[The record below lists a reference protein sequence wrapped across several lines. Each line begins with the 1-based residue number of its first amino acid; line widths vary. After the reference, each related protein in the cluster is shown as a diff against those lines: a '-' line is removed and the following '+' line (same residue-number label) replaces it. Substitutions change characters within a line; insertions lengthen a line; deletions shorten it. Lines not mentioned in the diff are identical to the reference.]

1 MLLNGTHTLNASPN
15 IIWGKLMDT
24 DILAKIVPG
33 ISKLVKLADN
43 EFEAISEIKLGP
55 VSGKFSGGLTLT
67 NIQEPSTFTLNVI
80 QNSKI
85 GNADAEIKINLFDLG
100 NSQTELSFDGD
111 AKLSGLLARTGQ
123 RVLSGVANSLTK
135 QFFENFEEELQPI
148 E

>member
-1 MLLNGTHTLNASPN
+1 MLLNGTHTLNASPT
-15 IIWGKLMDT
+15 IIWDKLMDT
-24 DILAKIVPG
+24 EILAKIVPG

-67 NIQEPSTFTLNVI
+67 NIQEPSTFTLNVT

-100 NSQTELSFDGD
+100 NNQTELSFEGD

-135 QFFENFEEELQPI
+135 QFFENFEAELLPI

>member
-15 IIWGKLMDT
+15 IVWGKLMDT

-67 NIQEPSTFTLNVI
+67 EIHEPSTFTLNVT

-85 GNADAEIKINLFDLG
+85 GNADAEIRINLFDLG

-135 QFFENFEEELQPI
+135 QFFENFDEELQPI

>member
-15 IIWGKLMDT
+15 IIWDKLMDT
-24 DILAKIVPG
+24 EILAKIVPG

-67 NIQEPSTFTLNVI
+67 NIQEPSTFTLNVT

-100 NSQTELSFDGD
+100 NSQTELSFEGD

-135 QFFENFEEELQPI
+135 QFFENFEEELQPVI
-148 E
+148 

>member
-1 MLLNGTHTLNASPN
+1 MLLNGSHTLNASPAVV
-15 IIWGKLMDT
+15 WGKLMDT

-33 ISKLVKLADN
+33 ISRLEKIAEN

-67 NIQEPSTFTLNVI
+67 DIDEHKNFTLNVT

-85 GNADAEIKINLFDLG
+85 GNADAEIKISLSDLG
-100 NSQTELSFDGD
+100 NNQTEISFDGD

-135 QFFENFEEELQPI
+135 QFFENFDEELSSN
-148 E
+148 

>member
-15 IIWGKLMDT
+15 IIWDKLMDT
-24 DILAKIVPG
+24 EILAKIVPG

-43 EFEAISEIKLGP
+43 EFEAISEIKIGP

-67 NIQEPSTFTLNVI
+67 DIHEHSTFTLNVT

-100 NSQTELSFDGD
+100 NSQTELSFEGD

-135 QFFENFEEELQPI
+135 QFFENFEEELLPI

>member
-15 IIWGKLMDT
+15 IVWDKLMDT
-24 DILAKIVPG
+24 EILAKIVPG
-33 ISKLVKLADN
+33 ISKLIKLADN

-67 NIQEPSTFTLNVI
+67 EIIEPTTFTLNVT

-85 GNADAEIKINLFDLG
+85 GNADAEIKINLHDLG
-100 NSQTELSFDGD
+100 NNQTELSFEGD

-135 QFFENFEEELQPI
+135 QFFENFEEELLPVQ
-148 E
+148 

>member
-1 MLLNGTHTLNASPN
+1 MTEGNNASPAVV
-15 IIWGKLMDT
+15 WGMLMNT

-33 ISKLVKLADN
+33 ISRLEKIAEN

-67 NIQEPSTFTLNVI
+67 DIQEHQTFTLNVT

-85 GNADAEIKINLFDLG
+85 GNADAEIKISLSDLG
-100 NSQTELSFDGD
+100 NNQTEISFDGD

-135 QFFENFEEELQPI
+135 QFFENFDEEI
-148 E
+148 ASN

>member
-1 MLLNGTHTLNASPN
+1 MLLNGTHTLNASPD
-15 IIWGKLMDT
+15 IIWGKLMNT
-24 DILAKIVPG
+24 EILAKIVPG

-67 NIQEPSTFTLNVI
+67 EIQEPSTFTLNVT

-85 GNADAEIKINLFDLG
+85 GNADAEIKINLVDLG
-100 NSQTELSFDGD
+100 NNQTELSFDGD

-135 QFFENFEEELQPI
+135 QFFENFEEELVPI

>member
-1 MLLNGTHTLNASPN
+1 MLLNGTHTLNASPD
-15 IIWGKLMDT
+15 IIWGKLMNT
-24 DILAKIVPG
+24 EILAKIVPG

-67 NIQEPSTFTLNVI
+67 EIQEPSTFTLNVT

-85 GNADAEIKINLFDLG
+85 GNADAEIKINLVDLG
-100 NSQTELSFDGD
+100 NNQTELSFDGD

-135 QFFENFEEELQPI
+135 QFFENFEEELVPV

>member
-15 IIWGKLMDT
+15 IIWDKLMDT
-24 DILAKIVPG
+24 EILAKIVPG

-67 NIQEPSTFTLNVI
+67 EIHEPSTFTLNVT

-135 QFFENFEEELQPI
+135 QFFENFEEELQPTN
-148 E
+148 

>member
-1 MLLNGTHTLNASPN
+1 MLLTGTHTLNASPS
-15 IIWGKLMDT
+15 IVWDKLMDT
-24 DILAKIVPG
+24 EILAKIVPG
-33 ISKLVKLADN
+33 ISKLIKLADN

-67 NIQEPSTFTLNVI
+67 EINEPTTFTLNVT

-85 GNADAEIKINLFDLG
+85 GNADAEIKINLHDLG
-100 NSQTELSFDGD
+100 NSQTELSFEGD

-135 QFFENFEEELQPI
+135 QFFENFEEELLPVQ
-148 E
+148 

>member
-15 IIWGKLMDT
+15 IIWDKLMDAE
-24 DILAKIVPG
+24 ILAKIVPG
-33 ISKLVKLADN
+33 ISKLVKLGDN

-67 NIQEPSTFTLNVI
+67 EIHEPSTFTLNVT

-85 GNADAEIKINLFDLG
+85 GNADAEIKITLFDLG
-100 NSQTELSFDGD
+100 NGQTELSFDGD

>member
-15 IIWGKLMDT
+15 IIWDKLMDT
-24 DILAKIVPG
+24 EILAKIVPG

-67 NIQEPSTFTLNVI
+67 EIQEPSTFTLNVT

-85 GNADAEIKINLFDLG
+85 GNADAEIKINLVDLG
-100 NSQTELSFDGD
+100 NNQTELSFDGD

-135 QFFENFEEELQPI
+135 QFFENFEEELVPI

>member
-15 IIWGKLMDT
+15 IIWEKLMDT
-24 DILAKIVPG
+24 EILAKIVPG

-67 NIQEPSTFTLNVI
+67 EIHEPSTFTLNVT

>member
-15 IIWGKLMDT
+15 IIWDKLMDT
-24 DILAKIVPG
+24 EILAKIVPG

-67 NIQEPSTFTLNVI
+67 EIHEPTTFTLNVT

-100 NSQTELSFDGD
+100 NSQTELSFEGD

>member
-15 IIWGKLMDT
+15 IIWDKLMDT

-67 NIQEPSTFTLNVI
+67 EIHEPSTFTLNVT

-100 NSQTELSFDGD
+100 NSQTELSFEGD

-135 QFFENFEEELQPI
+135 QFFENFEEELQPV

>member
-15 IIWGKLMDT
+15 IIWDKLMDT
-24 DILAKIVPG
+24 EILAKIVPG

-67 NIQEPSTFTLNVI
+67 NILEHNTFTLNVI

-100 NSQTELSFDGD
+100 NNQTELSFEGD

-135 QFFENFEEELQPI
+135 QFFENFEAELLPI

>member
-1 MLLNGTHTLNASPN
+1 MLLNGTHKLNASPN
-15 IIWGKLMDT
+15 IIWDKLMDT
-24 DILAKIVPG
+24 EILAKIVPG

-67 NIQEPSTFTLNVI
+67 NIQEPSRFTLNVT

-100 NSQTELSFDGD
+100 NSQTELSFEGD

-148 E
+148 N

>member
-24 DILAKIVPG
+24 EILAKIVPG

-67 NIQEPSTFTLNVI
+67 NIQEPSTFTLNVT